1 MKKKIVI
8 ITSKS
13 LRHKYFR
20 VFLSNQKGINVLKTV
35 CEDGNK
41 KLKKL
46 KRNYRLKSNLL
57 AKHIFDRDK
66 SERDLF
72 KPYLKKTI
80 DRSNYI
86 NRKNG
91 FSSSTFF

>member
-72 KPYLKKTI
+72 KPYLKKQETDLI
-80 DRSNYI
+80 I
-86 NRKNG
+86 LIGKMVLAQVPL
-91 FSSSTFF
+91 F

>member
-20 VFLSNQKGINVLKTV
+20 VFLGYNQKGINVLKTV

-46 KRNYRLKSNLL
+46 KE
-57 AKHIFDRDK
+57 I
-66 SERDLF
+66 
-72 KPYLKKTI
+72 I
-80 DRSNYI
+80 D
-86 NRKNG
+86 
-91 FSSSTFF
+91 